1 MVNSVDSAQKTRYV
15 TANLKFD
22 VNVWA
27 QWAESAEIDSRCI
40 NFLLLHPELV
50 TQETN
55 ARSITTFFNS
65 ISSFDSFEDNLSLIQ
80 MIGEGSVGDAFASM
94 FTTFINN
101 KLDKLV
107 TPKDLLTH
115 ENESYILGELRSCIG
130 QEDTYRADIAATL
143 ATRLG
148 NYAVVYSKENT
159 VNQKITDRL
168 KALAT
173 KDYFTND
180 LKYLIV
186 RTIFNGNKPKFN
198 KLMMIPEIIK
208 MTMK

>member
-1 MVNSVDSAQKTRYV
+1 
-15 TANLKFD
+15 
-22 VNVWA
+22 
-27 QWAESAEIDSRCI
+27 
-40 NFLLLHPELV
+40 
-50 TQETN
+50 
-55 ARSITTFFNS
+55 
-65 ISSFDSFEDNLSLIQ
+65 
-80 MIGEGSVGDAFASM
+80 M
-94 FTTFINN
+94 FTTCINN

-115 ENESYILGELRSCIG
+115 ENESYILGELRGCVG
-130 QEDTYRADIAATL
+130 KDDTYRADIASTL
-143 ATRLG
+143 ATRLA

-168 KALAT
+168 KSLAT

-186 RTIFNGNKPKFN
+186 RTIFNGNKQKFN

>member
-1 MVNSVDSAQKTRYV
+1 
-15 TANLKFD
+15 
-22 VNVWA
+22 
-27 QWAESAEIDSRCI
+27 
-40 NFLLLHPELV
+40 
-50 TQETN
+50 
-55 ARSITTFFNS
+55 
-65 ISSFDSFEDNLSLIQ
+65 

-115 ENESYILGELRSCIG
+115 DNESYILGELRSCIG
-130 QEDTYRADIAATL
+130 QDDTYRADIAATL

-148 NYAVVYSKENT
+148 NYAVVYSKDNT
-159 VNQKITDRL
+159 IGTKQTDRL
-168 KALAT
+168 KALCT

-180 LKYLIV
+180 LKYLII
-186 RTIFNGNKPKFN
+186 RSIFNGNKKKFN

-208 MTMK
+208 ITMK